1 MSDLQADLRQQ
12 RRDRAVIINAL
23 KIVEQ
28 VKKTQEEVQKRLT
41 VLIDLVYLLSVLLI
55 ILLIFIIVTNYWK
68 KNNQKRTIK
77 ECAHRWANFEIRET
91 YDQDNM

>member
-1 MSDLQADLRQQ
+1 MLLTVMSDLQADLRQQ

-41 VLIDLVYLLSVLLI
+41 VLIDLVYLLSVLFI
-55 ILLIFIIVTNYWK
+55 ILLIFVIVTNY
-68 KNNQKRTIK
+68 
-77 ECAHRWANFEIRET
+77 
-91 YDQDNM
+91 

>member
-1 MSDLQADLRQQ
+1 MLLTVMSDLQTDLRQQ

-41 VLIDLVYLLSVLLI
+41 VLIDLVYLLSVLFI
-55 ILLIFIIVTNYWK
+55 ILLIFIIVTNY
-68 KNNQKRTIK
+68 
-77 ECAHRWANFEIRET
+77 
-91 YDQDNM
+91 

>member
-1 MSDLQADLRQQ
+1 MLLTVMSDLQADLRQE

-55 ILLIFIIVTNYWK
+55 ILLIFVIVTNY
-68 KNNQKRTIK
+68 
-77 ECAHRWANFEIRET
+77 
-91 YDQDNM
+91 

>member
-1 MSDLQADLRQQ
+1 MLLTVMSDLQADLRQQ

-28 VKKTQEEVQKRLT
+28 VKKSQEEVQKRLT

-55 ILLIFIIVTNYWK
+55 ILLIFIIVTNY
-68 KNNQKRTIK
+68 
-77 ECAHRWANFEIRET
+77 
-91 YDQDNM
+91 

>member
-1 MSDLQADLRQQ
+1 MLLTVMSDLQADLRQQ

-55 ILLIFIIVTNYWK
+55 ILLILVIVTNY
-68 KNNQKRTIK
+68 
-77 ECAHRWANFEIRET
+77 
-91 YDQDNM
+91 

>member
-1 MSDLQADLRQQ
+1 MLLTVMSDLQTDLRQQ

-55 ILLIFIIVTNYWK
+55 ILLIFVIVTNY
-68 KNNQKRTIK
+68 
-77 ECAHRWANFEIRET
+77 
-91 YDQDNM
+91 